1 VIDPAIRARFRR
13 KLRDGTASPLTLA
26 QIQSAIEAGWTGEA
40 AREAGEAARE
50 AGDRRAPVAID
61 WAFLERLSNGQ
72 ADG

>member
-1 VIDPAIRARFRR
+1 MIDPAIRARFRR

-40 AREAGEAARE
+40 AREAG
-50 AGDRRAPVAID
+50 DQRAPVAID